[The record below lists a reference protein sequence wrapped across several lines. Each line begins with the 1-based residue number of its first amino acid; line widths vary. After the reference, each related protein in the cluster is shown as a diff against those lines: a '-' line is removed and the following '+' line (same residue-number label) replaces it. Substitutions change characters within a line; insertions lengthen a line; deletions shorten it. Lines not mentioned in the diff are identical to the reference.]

1 MAVFEIDIPLLKKEG
16 IDMEWSLMNVKE
28 MVCSSLII

>member
-1 MAVFEIDIPLLKKEG
+1 MIVFELDIPSLNEDG

-28 MVCSSLII
+28 LDCSSMSD

>member
-1 MAVFEIDIPLLKKEG
+1 MIVSELDIPLLNEDG

-28 MVCSSLII
+28 LDCSSMID

>member
-1 MAVFEIDIPLLKKEG
+1 MIVFELDIPSLNEDG

-28 MVCSSLII
+28 LICSSMSD

>member
-1 MAVFEIDIPLLKKEG
+1 MIVFELDIPLLNEDG

-28 MVCSSLII
+28 LDCLSMID

>member
-1 MAVFEIDIPLLKKEG
+1 MIVFDVDIPLLNEDG

-28 MVCSSLII
+28 LVCSSMSD